1 MNSIQ
6 ISMYNILGNSY
17 CAQAEDGQK
26 IFELIKKAFKEKK
39 KVIVSFQNI
48 DLITSA
54 FLNTAIGQLYD
65 GTFSEKDIKN
75 SITVTDMENDD
86 MLLLKRVIDTAKLYY
101 KDPKKMDK
109 SISEIMGD

>member
-1 MNSIQ
+1 MENIK
-6 ISMYNILGNSY
+6 INVYNILGNSY

-26 IFELIKKAFKEKK
+26 IYELIIKAFKEKK
-39 KVIVSFQNI
+39 KVVVSFQNI

-54 FLNTAIGQLYD
+54 FLNTAIGQLYN
-65 GTFSEKDIKN
+65 GTFTEKQIKDGISVSDI
-75 SITVTDMENDD
+75 EQED